1 MLINFKKE
9 ITIYIVLFIISS
21 LLVHNSIWFSHPI
34 EHINALFSHGM
45 PYHPFLYTFLIYLV
59 FGIIRL
65 VIKLIKKLFN
75 RG

>member
-1 MLINFKKE
+1 
-9 ITIYIVLFIISS
+9 
-21 LLVHNSIWFSHPI
+21 
-34 EHINALFSHGM
+34 M